1 MFECLNVLRNPR
13 VLEEVEVL
21 CAPDAE
27 VRKRSFWSHLYIK
40 TIILPRQ
47 ARDKRRESTQKEGD
61 HFSQGEAV
69 ALEFQDRFEALSK
82 PNADYIAQHT
92 CALSLSLSLS
102 LLSSTSTST
111 SALALAL
118 ALALVLVVCFQRCD
132 RFCRLS

>member
-1 MFECLNVLRNPR
+1 M
-13 VLEEVEVL
+13 L

-40 TIILPRQ
+40 TIILPWQ
-47 ARDKRRESTQKEGD
+47 ARDKRRESTQKQTV
-61 HFSQGEAV
+61 FSQGEAV

-92 CALSLSLSLS
+92 CALSLSLSPSLSLSLS
-102 LLSSTSTST
+102 LLSSTST

-118 ALALVLVVCFQRCD
+118 APALALLVLVVCFQRCD